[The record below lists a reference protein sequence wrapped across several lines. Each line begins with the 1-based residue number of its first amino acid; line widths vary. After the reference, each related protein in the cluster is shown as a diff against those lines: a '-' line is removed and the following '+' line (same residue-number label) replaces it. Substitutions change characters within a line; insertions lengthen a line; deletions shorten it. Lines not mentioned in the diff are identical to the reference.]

1 MDPKNY
7 LIEQHKQHQHRI
19 IKTDDEDVI
28 DDEGLVVV
36 EPSSCTGTDRGTDGE
51 KFVFLQIYQG
61 FFIRTITMYR
71 KPTNVTVFPN

>member
-1 MDPKNY
+1 MDSKNY
-7 LIEQHKQHQHRI
+7 IIEQHQQHQHRI

-51 KFVFLQIYQG
+51 KFVFFTNIPR
-61 FFIRTITMYR
+61 FFY
-71 KPTNVTVFPN
+71 KNNNHV